1 MIDPRV
7 HMSLL
12 RELYRPLLTPW
23 QDQVLDLYYDQDWS
37 LAEIAAVRSVSRAA
51 VHSVLKRA
59 EAILTHYE
67 ERLGLLETHQAR
79 NSLVD
84 RLIQRLDGQ
93 GVDQEQGIEDILE
106 QLRK

>member
-1 MIDPRV
+1 MEPRV
-7 HMSLL
+7 HISLL

-37 LAEIAAVRSVSRAA
+37 LSEIARIRAVSRAA

-67 ERLGLLETHQAR
+67 TRLGLLESHRVR
-79 NSLVD
+79 NELVD
-84 RLIQRLDGQ
+84 RMLERL
-93 GVDQEQGIEDILE
+93 QEQGMADDHIILDMLGE
-106 QLRK
+106 LRK